1 VCVKQK
7 HSTRAR
13 RSTQQRQLNTRST
26 GESGLAAPHSGLP
39 PALALIHKPGT
50 PHHPRPPH
58 RTTCTLMP
66 PNASAHL
73 GRHDDACRLL
83 PLPRTVPLCTYECL
97 CVAHAEQA
105 GERPAQAARPPPPT
119 SQAVGLAAHHR
130 PSLCHSPRACTSSA
144 ASTPCNHPTTA
155 STSYASTGV
164 AAPSKPRLASVWIVS
179 TSPLMIAHSSG
190 GA

>member
-105 GERPAQAARPPPPT
+105 GERPAQAARPPPPR
-119 SQAVGLAAHHR
+119 HR
-130 PSLCHSPRACTSSA
+130 PWAWPPTTDHRCVTALEHAPPRPPPLHATTQPQPPPHTPPPAWPPRASRGWQAFGSSQ
-144 ASTPCNHPTTA
+144 HL
-155 STSYASTGV
+155 
-164 AAPSKPRLASVWIVS
+164 R
-179 TSPLMIAHSSG
+179 
-190 GA
+190 